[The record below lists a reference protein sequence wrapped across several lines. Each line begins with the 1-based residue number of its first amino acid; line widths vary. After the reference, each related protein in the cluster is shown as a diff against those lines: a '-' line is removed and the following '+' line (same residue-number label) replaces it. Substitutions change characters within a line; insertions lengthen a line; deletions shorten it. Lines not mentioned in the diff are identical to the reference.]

1 MSEEAR
7 DLPAT
12 VVRMC
17 KDLCDIAHALSRA
30 TCMPDPKDDEHKRLV
45 KLGLEAT
52 AFGVKEVAVSVMT
65 LGVIA
70 GFDTS
75 EVKPDGM
82 SDETYERALE
92 KARAMAEEKSTEEEA
107 QEARDEALKEHLEE
121 ELKNEST
128 LPDTS
133 DLDETDVYDV
143 DSTIKD
149 VEDARE
155 EAQEEEP
162 DKPMGV
168 QELLAKLKDRRGNDE
183 AQNGG

>member
-1 MSEEAR
+1 M
-7 DLPAT
+7 
-12 VVRMC
+12 
-17 KDLCDIAHALSRA
+17 
-30 TCMPDPKDDEHKRLV
+30 
-45 KLGLEAT
+45 
-52 AFGVKEVAVSVMT
+52 
-65 LGVIA
+65 
-70 GFDTS
+70 
-75 EVKPDGM
+75 
-82 SDETYERALE
+82 
-92 KARAMAEEKSTEEEA
+92 
-107 QEARDEALKEHLEE
+107 
-121 ELKNEST
+121 KNEST

-183 AQNGG
+183 EQNGG